1 MSEAGVPPERAQ
13 EILGHAYVRRR
24 SRYTRA
30 MWRRQDDSADRMAE
44 LAGLARIGRHTGDK
58 QRYNAGA
65 TANKYLYKWLP
76 GLDSNQRPTD

>member
-1 MSEAGVPPERAQ
+1 MRTYDDARDTHARCGVVKMIPPTGWLSWPVWRE
-13 EILGHAYVRRR
+13 LGD
-24 SRYTRA
+24 T
-30 MWRRQDDSADRMAE
+30 
-44 LAGLARIGRHTGDK
+44 LGDK